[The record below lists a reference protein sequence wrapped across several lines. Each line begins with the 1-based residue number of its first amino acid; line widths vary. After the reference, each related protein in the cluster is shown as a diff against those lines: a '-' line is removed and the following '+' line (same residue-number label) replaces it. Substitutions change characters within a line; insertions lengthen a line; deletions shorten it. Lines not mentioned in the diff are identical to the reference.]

1 MKQLFLLSL
10 LSAIGTSTFAASKC
24 SVSYSASSE
33 LIAIIKEHHFEFEN
47 YDTVCQRLK
56 SANAAVQ
63 FTYNVGTSDRQSTA
77 LVIATVKDKNLPIES
92 TLYNPSMWSNPEQS
106 SSVEEDLLMTAINSA
121 LSKINQKDIDGLNA
135 NRKKLGFKTY
145 PALTSTNKK

>member
-1 MKQLFLLSL
+1 MKKLFLLSL

-77 LVIATVKDKNLPIES
+77 VVIATVKDKNLPIES
-92 TLYNPSMWSNPEQS
+92 NWYSDAIWSNPGKS
-106 SSVEEDLLMTAINSA
+106 SSVEKDLLMTAVNNA
-121 LSKINQKDIDGLNA
+121 LSKIKQRDIDSLNA

-145 PALTSTNKK
+145 PVSTNTNKK